1 MQIKKWHILMSLSLG
16 LMLGFF
22 IQQYVASQP
31 SGLIP
36 VVVAGTDISAGT
48 VLRPENLQ
56 IKGWPQDYLPTNTAE
71 KVNQVEGL
79 IITQPVAKGEPVLLP
94 KLAQPVSKEVL

>member
-16 LMLGFF
+16 LILGFS
-22 IQQYVASQP
+22 IQEYVSSQP
-31 SGLIP
+31 CGLIP

-56 IKGWPQDYLPTNTAE
+56 VIQWPQDYLPANTAE

-79 IITQPVAKGEPVLLP
+79 IITQPVSKGEPVLLP
-94 KLAQPVSKEVL
+94 KLAQPVRKEVL